1 VVRGPGVFASLDPRL
16 PSVTP
21 TGVGRAGGERLGCE
35 TARVWYRAVET
46 NLPVCRSRGRNK
58 FGFVEVLCR
67 DLRRKA
73 LGTEYDP
80 TDLVSVVKEVCG

>member
-1 VVRGPGVFASLDPRL
+1 MTA
-16 PSVTP
+16 
-21 TGVGRAGGERLGCE
+21 GRA
-35 TARVWYRAVET
+35 TPPVAT
-46 NLPVCRSRGRNK
+46 NLQVCRNRGRHK

-73 LGTEYDP
+73 LGTESDP

>member
-1 VVRGPGVFASLDPRL
+1 M
-16 PSVTP
+16 
-21 TGVGRAGGERLGCE
+21 
-35 TARVWYRAVET
+35 
-46 NLPVCRSRGRNK
+46 NLPVCWSRGRHK

-73 LGTEYDP
+73 LGSEFDP

>member
-1 VVRGPGVFASLDPRL
+1 MVAALDPRL

-21 TGVGRAGGERLGCE
+21 TGVGRAGGEQMACE
-35 TARVWYRAVET
+35 TARVWCRAVAP
-46 NLPVCRSRGRNK
+46 NLPVCRSRGRHK
-58 FGFVEVLCR
+58 MVFVEVLCR

-73 LGTEYDP
+73 LGTESDP